1 MKILQAIV
9 NYSITYSEPIFNC
22 FKHDKLCLMDV
33 HSDSDYNRM
42 VVTVLGDPETLI
54 DCLFHSVKRASELID
69 LRNHEGVHPFIG
81 ATDVIP
87 LVPLEDIS
95 ISEAIDYANKLA
107 KRVSELGI
115 PVFLY
120 EKAKDNRKLPAIRKG
135 GLRGLKERL
144 ANNEIMLDYGTRL
157 HESAGAS
164 VIGVRD
170 PLIAYNVTLDS
181 QDLSLARQIARQIR
195 ESNGGLEALSAIG
208 VYCQTLGKVQVSCNL
223 RDYKITSLDDVF
235 NEIERLSDNILSSEI
250 IGCVFRDSISNPDRL
265 KLTRFDEDMIIESW
279 VSRYKQ
285 RVEP

>member
-1 MKILQAIV
+1 M
-9 NYSITYSEPIFNC
+9 F
-22 FKHDKLCLMDV
+22 
-33 HSDSDYNRM
+33 
-42 VVTVLGDPETLI
+42 
-54 DCLFHSVKRASELID
+54 
-69 LRNHEGVHPFIG
+69 
-81 ATDVIP
+81 
-87 LVPLEDIS
+87 
-95 ISEAIDYANKLA
+95 
-107 KRVSELGI
+107 
-115 PVFLY
+115 
-120 EKAKDNRKLPAIRKG
+120 
-135 GLRGLKERL
+135 
-144 ANNEIMLDYGTRL
+144 DYGARL